1 MQLFALAF
9 LVNITLLWIKQSHLS
24 MAFLFRFHVVASKGN
39 LDCLNTILI
48 HGVDI
53 TATDAAGMLPQM
65 LKCNLL
71 KFSASCLLWS
81 GIKLSCRVGLP
92 PSCGA
97 ACGWQKENKFKKRKT
112 VAEPRENWSCAAI
125 HVHECSWCAAE
136 LVFGSHNRFFLKNTL
151 IWIIYLKTLQVSL
164 WIVGCNFS
172 KIK

>member
-1 MQLFALAF
+1 
-9 LVNITLLWIKQSHLS
+9 

-92 PSCGA
+92 PSSGA
-97 ACGWQKENKFKKRKT
+97 ACGWQKEKKSLKKGKLWLNQEKIGHALPYTSMSAPDMQQNLSLAHITDFFKK
-112 VAEPRENWSCAAI
+112 
-125 HVHECSWCAAE
+125 
-136 LVFGSHNRFFLKNTL
+136 TL
-151 IWIIYLKTLQVSL
+151 LY
-164 WIVGCNFS
+164 G
-172 KIK
+172 